1 MIIAHI
7 FTFCVVFE
15 RFFIKHSK
23 KLCDITNLPIIN
35 ILGSIDDKIECL
47 ANINKQ
53 IECLANMEYTKIFAD
68 RDTFSP
74 LSKIAVMKSG
84 FAFKSDWWTN
94 KGIPVIKI
102 ANIDSSLNMKG
113 CSFVSEDKLDLA
125 KEFIANPGDIV
136 LAMTGATLG
145 KFCIIP
151 KHDGVYLVNQR
162 VGKFFI
168 KPNNLPLLFCSLK
181 SKEVSEAIINLAS
194 GSAQPNISAN
204 DINLLNIKYNENLA
218 NKFNEKYNL
227 FFKKIIN
234 NVSLIQKLNELKQLY
249 LKKFF
254 N

>member
-1 MIIAHI
+1 MLNLHQFFKTFSIHSFLLCVIINTTI
-7 FTFCVVFE
+7 V
-15 RFFIKHSK
+15 
-23 KLCDITNLPIIN
+23 N

-47 ANINKQ
+47 EKINKQ
-53 IECLANMEYTKIFAD
+53 IKCLANMEYTKIFAD
-68 RDTFSP
+68 CDTFSP
-74 LSKIAVMKSG
+74 LSTIAVMKSG

-102 ANIDSSLNMKG
+102 ANIDSSLNMEG

-145 KFCIIP
+145 KFCIVP
-151 KHDGVYLVNQR
+151 KHDGVYFVNQR

-168 KPNNLPLLFCSLK
+168 KSNNLPLLFCSLK

-204 DINLLNIKYNENLA
+204 DINLLNIKYNEKLA

-234 NVSLIQKLNELKQLY
+234 NVSLIQKLNDLKQLY

>member
-1 MIIAHI
+1 
-7 FTFCVVFE
+7 
-15 RFFIKHSK
+15 
-23 KLCDITNLPIIN
+23 
-35 ILGSIDDKIECL
+35 
-47 ANINKQ
+47 
-53 IECLANMEYTKIFAD
+53 MEYTKIFAD
-68 RDTFSP
+68 CDTFSP
-74 LSKIAVMKSG
+74 LSTIAVMKSG

-102 ANIDSSLNMKG
+102 ANIDSSLNMEG

-145 KFCIIP
+145 KFCIVP
-151 KHDGVYLVNQR
+151 KHDGVYFVNQR

-168 KPNNLPLLFCSLK
+168 KSNNLPLLFCSLK

-204 DINLLNIKYNENLA
+204 DINLLNIKYNEKLA

-234 NVSLIQKLNELKQLY
+234 NVSLIQKLNDLKQLY